1 MKKSL
6 VIAAMLVLVITVSS
20 VPNAQADCKIPQA
33 LVDLAKKINEECKKL
48 AGTDS
53 KFKDCA
59 ATIDKFKAL
68 SQKWNSLVGNSP
80 LKIGPRDMAFN
91 TDQLGTLIA
100 PADRRFVSELIETNK
115 GVTITVTKRKP
126 AVGEEPTKGGC
137 VVNICVIDP
146 ETQAE
151 TQLASVEIDKD
162 AAVGTQVTRSFSAA
176 QVGGKIVITRL
187 DGKGLAARF
196 PYTFR
201 ASKN

>member
-1 MKKSL
+1 MRKSML
-6 VIAAMLVLVITVSS
+6 ITAMLVLALGVSVIPSA
-20 VPNAQADCKIPQA
+20 NADCKIPQS
-33 LVDLAKKINEECKKL
+33 LVDLAKKLKEECQKL
-48 AGTDS
+48 AGTNS

-59 ATIDKFKAL
+59 ATIDKFQKL
-68 SQKWNSLVGNSP
+68 SVKWNSLVGNSP

-91 TDQLGTLIA
+91 TDQFGTLIA
-100 PADRRFVSELIETNK
+100 PADRRFVSELVEANK
-115 GVTITVTKRKP
+115 SVTITVTKRKP

-151 TQLASVEIDKD
+151 SPLATAEIDKD
-162 AAVGTQVTRSFSAA
+162 APVGTQVTKTFSAA

-187 DGKGLAARF
+187 DGKGIAARF

-201 ASKN
+201 ASK

>member
-1 MKKSL
+1 MRKSMI
-6 VIAAMLVLVITVSS
+6 IAAALVLALGVSVIPSA
-20 VPNAQADCKIPQA
+20 NADCKIPQA
-33 LVDLAKKINEECKKL
+33 LVDLAKKIKEECKKL
-48 AGTDS
+48 EGTNS

-59 ATIDKFKAL
+59 AKIDKFKAL
-68 SQKWNSLVGNSP
+68 SEKWNTLVGNSP
-80 LKIGPRDMAFN
+80 LRIGPRDMAFN

-100 PADRRFVSELIETNK
+100 PGDRRFVSGLIETTK

-151 TQLASVEIDKD
+151 TQLATAEIDKD
-162 AAVGTQVTRSFSAA
+162 AAVGTQVVKTFSAA

-187 DGKGLAARF
+187 DGKGIAARF

-201 ASKN
+201 ASK